1 MKLWLP
7 SARRL
12 RNWVLQV
19 LGSFSSLLKTNHIQQ
34 RRRPP
39 PNNTHPAGTQVLDA
53 AIAITILLLLLLLLR
68 YRSCTFWRCSTLA
81 QVVTCTAYVI
91 TIQTIIEQKRND
103 GRLSLV
109 WRRLVGDGSC
119 WYDKKKKRGARNQS
133 FNPHVFAAVASFL
146 LGLWVVV
153 FYYYCVRAH
162 CTSCMYEKKEEED
175 SSSAPAVG
183 WKKEKKIL
191 TSLKDS
197 QREGQ
202 KNDNHGNRVNR
213 DSSPFFLLP
222 VARSFTPFIIRRVIQ
237 FVAVLY
243 VSLHFFLSKLLF
255 TMAEALLFIWSS
267 TCQRIL
273 TRANHFFCSLLK
285 WKRDQLQLA
294 ACLSIAAAQIT
305 VYRTVC
311 VMFSEAASRLSTGR
325 HIPR

>member
-53 AIAITILLLLLLLLR
+53 AIAITILLLLLLLLLR

-109 WRRLVGDGSC
+109 WRRRAGDGSC
-119 WYDKKKKRGARNQS
+119 WYDKKKKRGAKNQS

-162 CTSCMYEKKEEED
+162 CTSCIYEKKEEED

-202 KNDNHGNRVNR
+202 KTITMATEWTETLLLSFFFQLQGPLLLLLSGALYSLWPCFTSRYISFFPNCF
-213 DSSPFFLLP
+213 SPWLKLC
-222 VARSFTPFIIRRVIQ
+222 
-237 FVAVLY
+237 
-243 VSLHFFLSKLLF
+243 FLSG
-255 TMAEALLFIWSS
+255 
-267 TCQRIL
+267 R
-273 TRANHFFCSLLK
+273 
-285 WKRDQLQLA
+285 QLA
-294 ACLSIAAAQIT
+294 NVFWQEQT
-305 VYRTVC
+305 TFFVP
-311 VMFSEAASRLSTGR
+311 F
-325 HIPR
+325 